1 MGSEQ
6 KYTVVVAE
14 DEELLLNNL
23 IKKIKDTDLGFE
35 VVASAQTGEDAY
47 ELVKEQCPDLLVTDI
62 RMPVMDGI
70 TLLEK
75 VREKFPLM
83 RFIIISG
90 FSDFEY
96 ARCAIHLKVD
106 EYLVKPVDPDE
117 LKSALQNL
125 KNKFQ
130 AEQSTYEDIFNMELT
145 SKTPEI
151 IAAKLR
157 NYIVENY
164 MQDINLNLIAKNM
177 HYSASYLTKLFLQQY
192 DTAPSRFITSLRIQ
206 KAQQLLLHNPELSV
220 RVIGEAVGY
229 HEQGYFS
236 RIFKKYTGQSPVE
249 YRNKD

>member
-1 MGSEQ
+1 MSSDQ

-23 IKKIKDTDLGFE
+23 IKKIEATNLGFE
-35 VVASAQTGEDAY
+35 VVASAQTGEEAY
-47 ELVKEQCPDLLVTDI
+47 ELVKEYSPDLLITDI

-70 TLLEK
+70 ALLEK

-96 ARCAIHLKVD
+96 ARSAIRLKVS

-117 LKSALQNL
+117 LKEALQTL

-130 AEQSTYEDIFNMELT
+130 AEQSTYLDIFNMDLT
-145 SKTPEI
+145 SKTPDV

-157 NYIVENY
+157 NYILEKY
-164 MQDINLNLIAKNM
+164 MEDINLNLIANNM
-177 HYSASYLTKLFLQQY
+177 HYSPSYLTKIFLQQY
-192 DTAPSRFITSLRIQ
+192 EITPSRFITSLRTQ
-206 KAQQLLLHNPELSV
+206 KAQQLLVHNPELSV
-220 RVIGEAVGY
+220 KQIGEAVGY

-236 RIFKKYTGQSPVE
+236 RIFKKQTGQSPIE
-249 YRNKD
+249 YRGK